1 MPLSVTIVTA
11 ERTALQRDDVTK
23 LVVPTTEGQIT
34 VLPGHAA
41 LMASLAIGELLVYA
55 GAEVTPFVVHGG
67 FIQVAHDEVSFLAD
81 AAETIDEIDEARA
94 DAARER
100 AEQRVAG
107 GASSGGEG
115 SVDTLR
121 AQLSLRRALIRL
133 HMKRRAGRGAGVPS
147 SRP

>member
-11 ERTALQRDDVTK
+11 ERTVLQRDDVTK

-34 VLPGHAA
+34 VLPSHAA
-41 LMASLAIGELLVYA
+41 LMGSLAIGELLVYA

-67 FIQVAHDEVSFLAD
+67 FIQVANDEVSFLAD
-81 AAETIDEIDEARA
+81 AAETADEIDEARA

-100 AEQRVAG
+100 AEQRMAG
-107 GASSGGEG
+107 GALPSDE
-115 SVDTLR
+115 SVDMLR
-121 AQLSLRRALIRL
+121 TQLSLRRALIRL
-133 HMKRRAGRGAGVPS
+133 HVKRRAGRGAGVPS

>member
-11 ERTALQRDDVTK
+11 ERTALRRDDVTK

-55 GAEVTPFVVHGG
+55 GSEVTPFVVHGG

-107 GASSGGEG
+107 GASPGEG
-115 SVDTLR
+115 SVDMLR

-133 HMKRRAGRGAGVPS
+133 HVKRRAGRGAGVPS
-147 SRP
+147 ARP

>member
-34 VLPGHAA
+34 VLPSHAP
-41 LMASLAIGELLVYA
+41 LMGSLAIGELLVHA
-55 GAEVTPFVVHGG
+55 GAEVTPYVLHGG
-67 FIQVAHDEVSFLAD
+67 FIQVANDEVSFLAD
-81 AAETIDEIDEARA
+81 AAETVDEIDEARA

-100 AEQRVAG
+100 AEQRMAG
-107 GASSGGEG
+107 GALPSDE
-115 SVDTLR
+115 SVDMLR
-121 AQLSLRRALIRL
+121 TQLSLRRALIRL
-133 HMKRRAGRGAGVPS
+133 HVKRRAGRGAGVPS

>member
-55 GAEVTPFVVHGG
+55 GSEVTPFVVHGG

-94 DAARER
+94 DAARDR

-107 GASSGGEG
+107 GASPAEG
-115 SVDTLR
+115 SVDILR

-133 HMKRRAGRGAGVPS
+133 HVKRRAGRGAGVPS
-147 SRP
+147 ARP

>member
-55 GAEVTPFVVHGG
+55 GSEVTPFVVHGG

-107 GASSGGEG
+107 GALPAGG
-115 SVDTLR
+115 SVDMLR

-133 HMKRRAGRGAGVPS
+133 HVKRRAGRGAGVPS
-147 SRP
+147 ARP

>member
-55 GAEVTPFVVHGG
+55 GSEVTPFVVHGG

-107 GASSGGEG
+107 GALPAGGA
-115 SVDTLR
+115 VDMLR
-121 AQLSLRRALIRL
+121 AQLSPRRPPIRL
-133 HMKRRAGRGAGVPS
+133 PVNRPAGRAARVPPA
-147 SRP
+147 RP

>member
-41 LMASLAIGELLVYA
+41 LMGSLAVGELLVYA

-67 FIQVAHDEVSFLAD
+67 FIQVANDEVSFLAD
-81 AAETIDEIDEARA
+81 AAETPDEIDEARA

-100 AEQRVAG
+100 AEQRIANG
-107 GASSGGEG
+107 PLPSDE
-115 SVDTLR
+115 SVDLLR
-121 AQLSLRRALIRL
+121 AQLSLRRALMRL
-133 HMKRRAGRGAGVPS
+133 HVKRRAGRGAGVPS
-147 SRP
+147 ARP